1 MSSTPNHP
9 SRSPARRAEH
19 MFALGPLLALE
30 RGDRAA
36 AATALAEWEEALDT
50 VDRARP
56 GRIARRA
63 EPAWDRAVSLLG
75 FQAASWFLIT
85 VAVVVGGVFLPRNPV
100 TGCLVVTLAAVPS
113 ALCAVRE
120 AARGTARSA
129 LRRGRLT
136 ERAGRRLKRFRRDA
150 LAALVSVPMWGVWAL
165 AIQPWA

>member
-9 SRSPARRAEH
+9 SKSPARRAERLIA
-19 MFALGPLLALE
+19 FVPLLVVE

-36 AATALAEWEEALDT
+36 AAAALAHWQEALDA
-50 VDRARP
+50 VDHARP

-63 EPAWDRAVSLLG
+63 EPAWDRAASLLG

-85 VAVVVGGVFLPRNPV
+85 VAVVVGGVFLPRNPA
-100 TGCLVVTLAAVPS
+100 TGCLVVTLAAFPS
-113 ALCAVRE
+113 ALCAMRE
-120 AARGTARSA
+120 AAHETARSA

-150 LAALVSVPMWGVWAL
+150 LAALVSVPMWGIWAL